1 MLLERLVLY
10 DIKFP
15 RALEHIAANC
25 TGVDEEFV
33 ELINSL
39 VARAFDLHA
48 KMTDDAFIKITSR
61 IAGIADSKRV
71 IRDMFLHRAPQEHEL
86 KRLRKSYLS
95 DSWKETNKKFDAFV
109 LGLFQSALDGAHP
122 GHEWPECGSIQRRY
136 SAYIFRAP
144 TTLENMA
151 QQAQA
156 APQTPLQKEV
166 AHLWTAT
173 HPQTGH
179 QIGSND
185 GRNWVDRQTGE
196 PVNG

>member
-10 DIKFP
+10 DTKFP

-48 KMTDDAFIKITSR
+48 KMTDDVFIKITSR

-122 GHEWPECGSIQRRY
+122 DHEWPECDRFKEGTQR
-136 SAYIFRAP
+136 IFSEHLPRLKKWLSKHKPPTLVAAEAP
-144 TTLENMA
+144 TSPSQGDEAAMAEEN
-151 QQAQA
+151 
-156 APQTPLQKEV
+156 
-166 AHLWTAT
+166 
-173 HPQTGH
+173 
-179 QIGSND
+179 S
-185 GRNWVDRQTGE
+185 
-196 PVNG
+196 